1 MINVQWEDEVLKENE
16 YQEEDLMAETSS
28 EAKRSHDL
36 KSDILCKFAGEIHE
50 DGKILDIVIEKKKR
64 DRI

>member
-1 MINVQWEDEVLKENE
+1 MLNANE
-16 YQEEDLMAETSS
+16 YQEEYLMAETSS

-50 DGKILDIVIEKKKR
+50 DGKISDIVTEKKKR

>member
-36 KSDILCKFAGEIHE
+36 KYAILCMSIGEIHE
-50 DGKILDIVIEKKKR
+50 DGQFSDIVTE
-64 DRI
+64 